1 MIVPGNVLNWYL
13 VVDVVVIIVVYS
25 VVDDD
30 DVVVVVVGYA
40 DVLILANP
48 YSVYV
53 ICNGFLFN

>member
-1 MIVPGNVLNWYL
+1 MIVPGNVLNRYL
-13 VVDVVVIIVVYS
+13 VVDVVVSIVVYS

-30 DVVVVVVGYA
+30 DVVVVVVDA
-40 DVLILANP
+40 DVLILANR